1 MLKGIYLTL
10 MIGPAVPAPA
20 PKVVVDALS
29 SVQVTN
35 SKERN
40 GFQLSFNV
48 AKNSPLLSTMLPA
61 GFFDPIITRVMI
73 IVTLNGTPNVLM
85 DGFITNH
92 ELSPSNDPGKSTF
105 TVTGE
110 DVSLAMDLVQLI
122 LPFPAM
128 PDVAKIYLLLAPF
141 AFLGIIPIVIPPEI
155 SPVRTP
161 TEGWDSIVKQTNRQC
176 IKALAANCGYIFYV
190 QAGPQPG
197 QNIAYF
203 GPEVSLPVTQP
214 ALSINMD
221 AHTNVESLS
230 FSLNGLAKKIRIYTI
245 FDPITEKITIPIPVP
260 NINILKPPMGLKTTP
275 ILQTEFADSFSKFS
289 PDAAAQ
295 KVIGDATSSSLNPPA
310 ISANGS
316 FDILRYNQILQV
328 RMLVG
333 VRGAGITY
341 DGLYFVDS
349 VTHNIKSGE
358 YKQSFTLSR
367 DGLISNTPTLPV

>member
-10 MIGPAVPAPA
+10 MIGPAVPVPA
-20 PKVVVDALS
+20 PQVVVDALT

-40 GFQLSFNV
+40 GFQLAFSI
-48 AKNSPLLSTMLPA
+48 AKNSPLLTTMLPA
-61 GFFDPIITRVMI
+61 GFFDPIVTRVMI

-92 ELSPSNDPGKSTF
+92 ELAPTNDPGKSTF

-141 AFLGIIPIVIPPEI
+141 LFLGIIPVVIPPEI

-161 TEGWDSIVKQTNRQC
+161 TEGWDSMVKQTNRQC
-176 IKALAANCGYIFYV
+176 LKALAANCGYIFYM
-190 QAGPQPG
+190 QSGPQPG

-203 GPEVSLPVTQP
+203 GPEVSLPITQP
-214 ALSINMD
+214 ALTINMD

-230 FSLNGLAKKIRIYTI
+230 FSLNGLAKKIRIYTVL
-245 FDPITEKITIPIPVP
+245 DPVTKKIPLPLPVP
-260 NINILKPPMGLKTTP
+260 NINILKPPMGLRPTP
-275 ILQTEFADSFSKFS
+275 IVQTEIVDNLSRLSIAKG
-289 PDAAAQ
+289 AQ
-295 KVIGDATSSSLNPPA
+295 KVIGDAISSTLNPPA

-316 FDILRYNQILQV
+316 FNILRYNQILQV

-333 VRGAGITY
+333 VRGAGIAY

-349 VTHNIKSGE
+349 VTHNLKEGE